1 MSLDVDLPKLEKS
14 ALKLAHDAKTEQD
27 LAELRSKVLGKKGK
41 LGALLKTLG
50 SLEPAARKERG
61 QKINEAKGRIE
72 QAMRSAEARIAA
84 DAQASDLE
92 AGRFDVT
99 LPGRRLG
106 AGAPHPLRL
115 IEQQVLECLLPLG
128 FSVADGPLI
137 EHDWYNF
144 EALNFPDNHPS
155 RDMQD
160 TFFLSDDVVLRTH
173 TSNVQVRQM
182 ERRDPPVRIL
192 APGMVFRKD
201 EVDATHSPVFHQIE
215 GLWID
220 ERTSFADLKG
230 VLRRIAIHLFGEQT
244 EVRFRPSF
252 FPFTEPS
259 LEMDVK
265 APRLAG
271 GTGWMELLGAGMVHP
286 RVLEA
291 VGYDPEAVQGFAF
304 GMGIERLAMQA
315 FGVDDIR
322 SFYENDQRFL
332 DQFSSSAQRGKA
344 LP

>member
-1 MSLDVDLPKLEKS
+1 MALDVDLEKLEKA
-14 ALKLAHDAKTEQD
+14 ALKQAKDARSENE
-27 LAELRSKVLGKKGK
+27 LAEIRSKILGKKG
-41 LGALLKTLG
+41 TLG
-50 SLEPAARKERG
+50 QALKGMGKLSPEERKSEG
-61 QKINEAKGRIE
+61 QRINEVKGRIE
-72 QAMRSAEARIAA
+72 STMREAEQRLQALAREAA
-84 DAQASDLE
+84 LE

-106 AGAPHPLRL
+106 AGAAHPLRL
-115 IEQQVLECLLPLG
+115 IEERVIECLAPLG
-128 FSVADGPLI
+128 FTVADGPLI

-144 EALNFPDNHPS
+144 EALNFPANHPS

-160 TFFLSDDVVLRTH
+160 TFFLSDEVLLRTH
-173 TSNVQVRQM
+173 TSNVQIRTM
-182 ERRDPPVRIL
+182 ELRPAPVRIL

-201 EVDATHSPVFHQIE
+201 EVDSTHSPVFHQIE

-220 ERTSFADLKG
+220 ERTTFADLKG
-230 VLRRIAIHLFGEQT
+230 VLRRIAIHLFGDST

-265 APRLAG
+265 APGLTG

-286 RVLEA
+286 NVLSA
-291 VGYDPEAVQGFAF
+291 VGYDPEQVQGFAF

-322 SFYENDQRFL
+322 NFYENDLRFL
-332 DQFSSSAQRGKA
+332 EQFGPRGA
-344 LP
+344 WRE